1 MGVRLLSGL
10 VGACVSAA
18 FIVFVLGGLCLLGYF
33 VNQDPDKARWY
44 KRIGIGLLV
53 LSVVGVA
60 STFIFLL
67 DS

>member
-1 MGVRLLSGL
+1 MVTGL

-33 VNQDPDKARWY
+33 VNQDPDKAKWY
-44 KRIGIGLLV
+44 KRVGVGLLIV
-53 LSVVGVA
+53 SVIWVT

>member
-1 MGVRLLSGL
+1 MVTGL

-33 VNQDPDKARWY
+33 VNQDPDKAKWY
-44 KRIGIGLLV
+44 KR
-53 LSVVGVA
+53 VGVGLMIVSVIWVT

>member
-1 MGVRLLSGL
+1 MTGL
-10 VGACVSAA
+10 VGVCVGAA

-33 VNQDPDKARWY
+33 VNQDPDKAKWY
-44 KRIGIGLLV
+44 KRIGIGLCIS
-53 LSVVGVA
+53 SVIGVV